1 MSYKPRESGPF
12 AGLKLID
19 ADSHLT
25 EPVDLWTSR
34 APAKFKDRVPQVGID
49 NSDGVS
55 YWWVDGVK
63 LGKDSSI
70 AFVRKSGEKIPY
82 YGGDIMGGPKE
93 GVHAAATEARPRVDL
108 LDEMGIY
115 AQIVYPNIMGFAA
128 PAMVQGLDRELSYA
142 ITAIYNDAMIEWQEE
157 GQGRLLPQAI
167 LPFWDIES
175 SVKEAVRISE
185 LGLTGVTMAGE
196 PHLGGLPDLGRNHW
210 DPLYE
215 VLSDLEL
222 PIDIHIG
229 ARNYVDPNHGPQG
242 GAAWPSLGERA
253 AKPVRSIQTE
263 LSNSR
268 FISNICASDILIR
281 WPKLNW
287 VSVESGIGWIPYV
300 LERVDYE
307 YREEFVDTD
316 PPELPP
322 ALEMFQKGVY
332 GTFWF
337 EEAGPLDLIP
347 RIGADNIMWETDFPH
362 PTSLYPSPV
371 ERSEEKLKNLDPTVI
386 RKVMQDNA
394 AKLYKIPV

>member
-1 MSYKPRESGPF
+1 MTYQPRETGPF

-19 ADSHLT
+19 ADSHWT
-25 EPVDLWTSR
+25 EPLDLWTSR
-34 APAKFKDRVPQVGID
+34 APAAYKDRVPQVREDPSDGERYWFIDGDQKLTKD
-49 NSDGVS
+49 NSIS
-55 YWWVDGVK
+55 
-63 LGKDSSI
+63 
-70 AFVRKSGEKIPY
+70 FVRKNGDKIPY
-82 YGGDIMGGPKE
+82 YGAEIMGGPRDE
-93 GVHAAATEARPRVDL
+93 VHDASSEVKPRLDL

-128 PAMVQGLDRELSYA
+128 PSMVQGLDRDLSYV
-142 ITAIYNDAMIEWQEE
+142 ITQIYNDAIAEWQAES
-157 GQGRLLPQAI
+157 GNRLLPQAV
-167 LPFWDIES
+167 LPFWDIEH
-175 SVKEAVRISE
+175 SVAESQRCKE

-196 PHLGGLPDLGRNHW
+196 PHLGGLPDLGQPHW
-210 DPLYE
+210 DPLYA

-229 ARNYVDPNHGPQG
+229 ARNWKGDQNS
-242 GAAWPSLGERA
+242 AAWPSLPERA

-268 FISNICASDILIR
+268 FISNLCASDLLLR

-307 YREEFVDTD
+307 YREEFVGE
-316 PPELPP
+316 PPPTLPP
-322 ALEMFQKGVY
+322 AAELFRMGIY

-337 EEAGPLDLIP
+337 EDAGPIDLIP
-347 RIGADNIMWETDFPH
+347 RIGADNILWETDFPH

-371 ERSEEKLKNLDPTVI
+371 ERSEEKLKDLPADVL
-386 RKVMQDNA
+386 RKIMQDNA
-394 AKLYKIPV
+394 ARLYKIEV

>member
-1 MSYKPRESGPF
+1 MYVPRQSGPF

-25 EPVDLWTSR
+25 EPANLWTSR
-34 APAKFKDRVPQVGID
+34 APAKFRDRVPQVAVD
-49 NSDGVS
+49 DSDGQS
-55 YWWVDGVK
+55 YWWADGTK

-70 AFVRKSGEKIPY
+70 AFVRRNGDKIPY
-82 YGGDIMGGPKE
+82 YGADIMGGPKE
-93 GVHAAATEARPRVDL
+93 DIHEAATQAKPRVAL
-108 LDEMGIY
+108 MDEMGIY

-128 PAMVQGLDRELSYA
+128 PALIQKLDRELSLVVVS
-142 ITAIYNDAMIEWQEE
+142 IYNDAMAEWQEE
-157 GQGRLLPQAI
+157 GGGRLLPQAV
-167 LPFWDIES
+167 LPFWDIDA
-175 SVKEAVRISE
+175 SVKEAIRIKE

-196 PHLGGLPDLGRNHW
+196 PHMGGLPDLGQKEW

-229 ARNYVDPNHGPQG
+229 SRNFSEHPSYGS
-242 GAAWPSLGERA
+242 AWPSLGERA
-253 AKPVRSIQTE
+253 AKPVRSVQTE

-268 FISNICASDILIR
+268 FVSNIVASDILIR

-307 YREEFVDTD
+307 YREEFVGGE
-316 PPELPP
+316 PPTLPP
-322 ALEMFQKGVY
+322 ALEMFKKGVY

-337 EEAGPLDLIP
+337 EEAGPLDLID
-347 RIGADNIMWETDFPH
+347 RIGPDNILWETDFPH

-371 ERSEEKLKNLDPTVI
+371 ERSEQKLKDLDPTVI
-386 RKVMQDNA
+386 RKIMQDNA
-394 AKLYKIPV
+394 ARLYKIEL